1 MAGVTASL
9 TTEGLDA
16 AIKRLNRL
24 EGFQMAE
31 LTDGAGSILETS
43 TRDRFQ
49 TKIAPDGTAW
59 VPWSEAYDD
68 TRSARHSLLVGDSP
82 DPLHDSIAFYS
93 TGGEVGEVHV
103 GSNLIYAAHHHF
115 GGDEIG
121 SGIPARP
128 YLGISHE
135 DEIELADLV
144 KGKLEELLQ

>member
-16 AIKRLNRL
+16 AIKRLSRL

-31 LTDGAGSILETS
+31 LTDAAGAILESS
-43 TRDRFQ
+43 TRDRFD
-49 TKIAPDGTAW
+49 TKTAPDGAAW
-59 VPWSEAYDD
+59 VSWSEAYDD
-68 TRSARHSLLVGDSP
+68 TREDRHSLLIESGD
-82 DPLHDSIAFYS
+82 LRGSISSFS
-93 TGGEVGEVHV
+93 SGSEVHV
-103 GSNLIYAAHHHF
+103 GSNWLFAAHHHF

-128 YLGISHE
+128 YLGISGE

-144 KGKLEELLQ
+144 TGKLEELLQ

>member
-16 AIKRLNRL
+16 AIKRLSRL

-31 LTDGAGSILETS
+31 LTDAAGAILESS
-43 TRDRFQ
+43 TLDRFD
-49 TKIAPDGTAW
+49 TKTAPDGAAW
-59 VPWSEAYDD
+59 VPWSKAYDD
-68 TRSARHSLLVGDSP
+68 TRGDRHSLLVEEGD
-82 DPLHDSIAFYS
+82 LRDSIASYS
-93 TGGEVGEVHV
+93 TGGAVHV

-128 YLGISHE
+128 YLGISDE
-135 DEIELADLV
+135 DEIDLADLV
-144 KGKLEELLQ
+144 TGKLEELLQ

>member
-16 AIKRLNRL
+16 AIKRLSRL

-31 LTDGAGSILETS
+31 LTDAAGAILESS
-43 TRDRFQ
+43 TRDRFD
-49 TKIAPDGTAW
+49 TKTAPDGAAW

-68 TRSARHSLLVGDSP
+68 TREDRHSLLVEEGD
-82 DPLHDSIAFYS
+82 LRDSIASYS
-93 TGGEVGEVHV
+93 TGGEVHV

-128 YLGISHE
+128 YLGISDE
-135 DEIELADLV
+135 DEIDLADLV
-144 KGKLEELLQ
+144 TGKLEELVQ

>member
-16 AIKRLNRL
+16 AIKRLSRL

-31 LTDGAGSILETS
+31 LTDAAGAVLESS
-43 TRDRFQ
+43 TRDRFD
-49 TKIAPDGTAW
+49 TKAAPDGSDW

-68 TRSARHSLLVGDSP
+68 TREGHHSLLVEEGG
-82 DPLHDSIAFYS
+82 LRDSIASYS
-93 TGGEVGEVHV
+93 SGSEVHV
-103 GSNLIYAAHHHF
+103 GSNLIYAGHHHL

-128 YLGISHE
+128 YLGISYE
-135 DEIELADLV
+135 DEIDLADLV
-144 KGKLEELLQ
+144 TGKLEELLQ

>member
-16 AIKRLNRL
+16 AIKRLSRL

-31 LTDGAGSILETS
+31 LTDAAGAILESS
-43 TRDRFQ
+43 TRDRFE
-49 TKIAPDGTAW
+49 TKIAPDGAAW

-68 TRSARHSLLVGDSP
+68 TREDRHSLLVEEGD
-82 DPLHDSIAFYS
+82 LRDSIASYS
-93 TGGEVGEVHV
+93 TGGEVHV

-128 YLGISHE
+128 YLGISDQ
-135 DEIELADLV
+135 DEIDLADLV
-144 KGKLEELLQ
+144 TGKLEELLQ

>member
-16 AIKRLNRL
+16 AIKRLSRL

-31 LTDGAGSILETS
+31 LADRAGSILETS
-43 TRDRFQ
+43 TRERFQ

-68 TRSARHSLLVGDSP
+68 TREERHSLLIGDSP
-82 DPLHDSIAFYS
+82 APLHDSIAFYS
-93 TGGEVGEVHV
+93 TGGEVHV

-128 YLGISHE
+128 CLGISDE
-135 DEIELADLV
+135 DEIDLADLV
-144 KGKLEELLQ
+144 TGKLEELLQ

>member
-16 AIKRLNRL
+16 AIKRLSRL

-31 LTDGAGSILETS
+31 LTDAAGAILESS
-43 TRDRFQ
+43 TRGRFD
-49 TKIAPDGTAW
+49 TKIAPDGAAW

-68 TRSARHSLLVGDSP
+68 TREDRHSLLVEEGD
-82 DPLHDSIAFYS
+82 LRDSIASYS
-93 TGGEVGEVHV
+93 TGGEVHV

-128 YLGISHE
+128 YLGISDD
-135 DEIELADLV
+135 DEIDLADLV
-144 KGKLEELLQ
+144 TGKLEELLQ

>member
-16 AIKRLNRL
+16 AIKRLSRL

-31 LTDGAGSILETS
+31 LTDDAGAILESS
-43 TRDRFQ
+43 TRDRFD
-49 TKIAPDGTAW
+49 TKTAPDGAAW
-59 VPWSEAYDD
+59 VPWSEDYDD
-68 TRSARHSLLVGDSP
+68 TREDRHSLLVEEGD
-82 DPLHDSIAFYS
+82 LRDSIASYS
-93 TGGEVGEVHV
+93 TGGEVHV
-103 GSNLIYAAHHHF
+103 GSNLIYAAHHQI

-128 YLGISHE
+128 YLGISDE
-135 DEIELADLV
+135 DEIDLADLV

>member
-16 AIKRLNRL
+16 AIKRLSRL

-31 LTDGAGSILETS
+31 LTDAAGAILESS
-43 TRDRFQ
+43 TRDRFD
-49 TKIAPDGTAW
+49 TKTAPDGAAW

-68 TRSARHSLLVGDSP
+68 TREDRHSLLVEEGD
-82 DPLHDSIAFYS
+82 LRDSIASYS
-93 TGGEVGEVHV
+93 AGGEVHV

-128 YLGISHE
+128 YLGISDE
-135 DEIELADLV
+135 DEIDLADLV
-144 KGKLEELLQ
+144 TGKLEELLQ